1 MRYSAS
7 EKFEIIELAEQSSL
21 SIRRLLGYDPARNAP
36 ASIPRRIARVI
47 ILPGVDH
54 DRSAARMKN

>member
-21 SIRRLLGYDPARNAP
+21 SIRRTLAPIGQPSSGGRSTTVSEAAEKLIDIPEPDSLG
-36 ASIPRRIARVI
+36 
-47 ILPGVDH
+47 G
-54 DRSAARMKN
+54 